1 MLRSNGGPTKK
12 LFPLVAAAWS
22 LATLLTPTLASAGQ
36 NAPASAPRPPALGA
50 KKPAPASPTADEEAQ
65 ALAEA
70 IESASGNPQALIK
83 NLEDFLVRFPNTAR
97 RQPVLQTILKQ
108 ALEANDPRKAVVYT
122 EKLLDLEPD
131 DPNLLVTLVEFLD
144 QTGPPADAASLSTA
158 AQYATR
164 FVERAEKLSKEARP
178 ASVPE
183 DKWRETQALMLAT
196 GYLMRGRI
204 LAKLGG
210 SDKAFADYEK
220 SYAAYPTAQ
229 VAERLGDLASQK
241 GETDRA
247 IDYYATA
254 FAFPEKGADP
264 ARRNQ
269 LRRKLGSSYV
279 AKHQSEK
286 GLGDLIL
293 ARYDE
298 LIRDLRFRFPQQKA
312 PNAEA
317 RDPFEYTLRRPEG
330 PPLRLADFKGKV
342 VVMDFWAT
350 WCAPCRVEG
359 KVIERVREAFRGE
372 SAAVFLAVNV
382 DEDRATVPDFIKE
395 EKWTLPVVYAD
406 GLDHLLGVRALPT
419 LVIFDREGRVVFRQE
434 GLDPLSL
441 AKTLEQK
448 VREALRRPSSAST
461 PSS

>member
-1 MLRSNGGPTKK
+1 MISLG
-12 LFPLVAAAWS
+12 FVVLVAGALVCGSQTNVPPKPSPAERSHSKLSPAA
-22 LATLLTPTLASAGQ
+22 
-36 NAPASAPRPPALGA
+36 
-50 KKPAPASPTADEEAQ
+50 ADEEAQ

-83 NLEDFLVRFPNTAR
+83 NLEDFLARFPNTAR

-108 ALEANDPRKAVVYT
+108 ALEANDPRKALVST
-122 EKLLDLEPD
+122 EKLLDLHPD
-131 DPNLLVTLVEFLD
+131 DPNLLVTLVELLD
-144 QTGPPADAASLSTA
+144 RAGPSADAAGLPTA
-158 AQYATR
+158 ARYASR
-164 FVERAEKLSKEARP
+164 FIEHAEELSKVGRP
-178 ASVPE
+178 TSVPE
-183 DKWRETQALMLAT
+183 DKWRETQALELAT

-204 LAKLGG
+204 LAKSGE
-210 SDKAFADYEK
+210 SDKALADYEK

-241 GETDRA
+241 GQTDRA

-254 FAFPEKGADP
+254 FAFPEKGGDP
-264 ARRNQ
+264 TRRNQ

-298 LIRDLRFRFPQQKA
+298 LIQDLRFRFPQQNT
-312 PNAEA
+312 PNPEA
-317 RDPFEYTLRRPEG
+317 RDPFEYILGRPEG

-359 KVIERVREAFRGE
+359 KVLERVREAFRGE

-382 DEDRATVPDFIKE
+382 DDDRSAVPEFINE

-434 GLDPLSL
+434 GFDPSGL

-448 VREALRRPSSAST
+448 VREALRQSSPPAPTS
-461 PSS
+461 